1 MHGRSAGRGADLE
14 ARNSGGV
21 TPIYTAATGGNR
33 PEVVLRM
40 ADRGAHLVNTGG
52 EPGLVMRLV
61 TELRAKR
68 SGGQPASD

>member
-1 MHGRSAGRGADLE
+1 M
-14 ARNSGGV
+14 